1 MIKAVIFDLDGVLV
15 STDLMHYAAWK
26 RLAEELGIRN
36 FTQEDNRRQRGVSRM
51 ASLEVLLEKSD
62 RSYTEPEKEAL
73 AERKNAYYVELLRSL
88 TPEDILPGALEV
100 LTGLHRR
107 KIPVAVGSASRN
119 TPEILKRTG
128 LDACIDQVSCGL
140 DVTRSKPDP
149 QVFLVAARKLG
160 VEPAVCL
167 VVEDSDSGIL
177 AAKNGGMSAL
187 AVGAAFHNPLA
198 DFCAESLLQAD
209 FGRILKETKPPS

>member
-15 STDLMHYAAWK
+15 STDLMHYEAWK
-26 RLAEELGIRN
+26 KLAEELGIRN
-36 FTQEDNRRQRGVSRM
+36 FTLEDNRRQRGISRM

-73 AERKNAYYVELLRSL
+73 AGKKNAYYVELLKAL
-88 TPEDILPGALEV
+88 TPKDILPGVLNALHE
-100 LTGLHRR
+100 LRRR

-119 TPEILKRTG
+119 APEILKRTG
-128 LDACIDQVSCGL
+128 LDACIDRVSCGL

-160 VEPAVCL
+160 VEPSVCL

-177 AAKNGGMSAL
+177 AAKNGGMYAL
-187 AVGAAFHNPLA
+187 AVGAAVRSPLA
-198 DFCAESLLQAD
+198 DFHAESLLQAD
-209 FGRILKETKPPS
+209 FGTILAD